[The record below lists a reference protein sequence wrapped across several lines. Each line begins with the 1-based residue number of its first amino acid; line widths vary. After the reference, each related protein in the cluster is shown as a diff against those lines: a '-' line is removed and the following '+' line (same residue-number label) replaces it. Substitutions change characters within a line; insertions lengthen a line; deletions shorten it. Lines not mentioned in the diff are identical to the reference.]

1 MPDIPPQIIER
12 ASLEMKDA
20 EVVLSNAHPE
30 AKLPMMLD
38 EGSKYLSGSF
48 EKIRKL

>member
-1 MPDIPPQIIER
+1 
-12 ASLEMKDA
+12 
-20 EVVLSNAHPE
+20 LSNAHPE

-48 EKIRKL
+48 EKIRDEINAAATVGGQLRSKLRQ